1 MAISIDWVTRV
12 IFVPQTYPTLIGGT
26 IYELDTDQ
34 YRKDIGAIMASE
46 DGMPFPDA
54 HEHIAGYTV
63 AGITY
68 SRKVEILNPY
78 SNEFEDGQYTIVL
91 KESNNNIFDV
101 ENGFLV
107 QNQVQV
113 IPTNSAGL
121 QVVSIGS
128 GLSPAEQQQLQ
139 DIFDTVDT
147 KLLTKALW
155 LALKK

>member
-1 MAISIDWVTRV
+1 
-12 IFVPQTYPTLIGGT
+12 
-26 IYELDTDQ
+26 
-34 YRKDIGAIMASE
+34 
-46 DGMPFPDA
+46 
-54 HEHIAGYTV
+54 
-63 AGITY
+63 
-68 SRKVEILNPY
+68 VEILNPY